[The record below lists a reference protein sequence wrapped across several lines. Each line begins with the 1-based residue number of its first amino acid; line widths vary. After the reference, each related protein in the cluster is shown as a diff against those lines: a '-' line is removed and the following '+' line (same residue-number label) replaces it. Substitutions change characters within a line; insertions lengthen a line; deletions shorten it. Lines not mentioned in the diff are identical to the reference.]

1 MSIEAYLERLGHRGP
16 VEPTAA
22 TLRAM
27 HAAHQQAVPFE
38 NLDVALGRPVSLA
51 TADLL
56 DKVVARHRG
65 GFCYELNGLFAWLL
79 GELGFTVDLLSARV
93 RGERGLGPAF
103 DHMALA
109 VTVEGQVLLADVGFG
124 DSFREPLPLVPGI
137 AVTQGAW
144 RYSLEPASGGDELVL
159 ARERDGQPAEA
170 QYHVSA
176 APRRLDDY
184 LGMCDFHQQSP
195 LSPFTQRVI
204 CSRATAE
211 GRVTLAGRRLI
222 TTAGTAKQE
231 SMIAD
236 AKELDRVLAG
246 RFGVTL
252 ATPDIARLWERIAPG
267 A

>member
-1 MSIEAYLERLGHRGP
+1 MSIDAYLERIGHHGP
-16 VEPTAA
+16 VTPTAA
-22 TLRAM
+22 TLRAL

-56 DKVVARHRG
+56 DKVVARRRG

-79 GELGFTVDLLSARV
+79 GELGFAVDLLSARV
-93 RGERGLGPAF
+93 RGERGLGPEF

-109 VTVEGQVLLADVGFG
+109 VTVEGRTLLADVGFG
-124 DSFREPLPLVPGI
+124 DSFREPLRLAPGI
-137 AVTQGAW
+137 TVAQGAW
-144 RYSLEPASGGDELVL
+144 RYSLAPAPGGDELVL
-159 ARERDGQPAEA
+159 ARERDGQPVEA

-176 APRRLDDY
+176 EPHGLDAFAP
-184 LGMCDFHQQSP
+184 MCDFHQQSP

-204 CSRATAE
+204 CSRATAD

-222 TTAGTAKQE
+222 ETAGARRQE
-231 SMIAD
+231 AVIAD
-236 AKELDRVLAG
+236 VEDLGCTLAG

-252 ATPDIARLWERIAPG
+252 ATPDIARLWERTAPT